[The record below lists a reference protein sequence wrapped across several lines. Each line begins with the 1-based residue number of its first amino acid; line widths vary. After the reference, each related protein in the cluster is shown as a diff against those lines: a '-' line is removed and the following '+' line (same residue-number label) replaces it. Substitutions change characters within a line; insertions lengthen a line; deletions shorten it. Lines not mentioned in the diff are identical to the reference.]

1 MDSCIF
7 CNIAA
12 GLSPA
17 RILYQ
22 DSQVVAFHNIRP
34 LAPVHLLVAPRQHIE
49 SLNQA
54 SPQDE
59 ALLGH
64 MLLVTRQLAQ
74 QEGIAQSGYRLVIN
88 TGPDGGQTVFHLH
101 LHILGGRRIAYPL
114 RDL

>member
-22 DSQVVAFHNIRP
+22 DAQVIAFHDIRP

-54 SPQDE
+54 GPQDE

-64 MLLVTRQLAQ
+64 MLLVARQLAQ

-88 TGPDGGQTVFHLH
+88 TGSDGGQTIFHLH
-101 LHILGGRRIAYPL
+101 LHILGGKRIAYPL